1 MNNVTDIKTT
11 NVRLKYEL
19 TLGIAAMEGR
29 GFYYPVDV
37 AINENGKIY
46 GLSRSFDGARIGG
59 IRVCVLDIDSNFYN
73 LLAADSQEDR
83 KFVWPTAIA
92 LDSDHNVY
100 ITDESTHKISIFSE
114 RGDYIKS
121 WGTHGSDVGK
131 INGPCG
137 IAFDPEDNAYISD
150 HKNHRVQKFTKDGD
164 YILSFGRHGTRDGE
178 FNRPW
183 GLTTD
188 LNGNVYVADW
198 RNDRIQVF
206 SNDGAFIKTYGS
218 AGSNDGEFNRPSSVA
233 VDKEGYIFVADWG
246 NERVQLFGPDGTFLA
261 KTMGESDLSQWAHEF
276 LASNPDE
283 LKARCHSNLETTNTI
298 RGKEAHQQSSHIEK
312 YFWSPTSVKLDK
324 EGRVYVTDRNRHR
337 IQVYRKK
344 AD

>member
-1 MNNVTDIKTT
+1 MNNVTDIRTT
-11 NVRLKYEL
+11 NVRLQYEL

-59 IRVCVLDIDSNFYN
+59 IRVCVLDIDSNFYK
-73 LLAADSQEDR
+73 LIAANRPEDK
-83 KFVWPTAIA
+83 KFIWPTAIA

-100 ITDESTHKISIFSE
+100 ITDESTQKISVFSE
-114 RGDYIKS
+114 EGDFIKN
-121 WGTHGSDVGK
+121 WGTHGSDVGE

-198 RNDRIQVF
+198 RNDRIQMF
-206 SNDGAFIKTYGS
+206 TN
-218 AGSNDGEFNRPSSVA
+218 
-233 VDKEGYIFVADWG
+233 
-246 NERVQLFGPDGTFLA
+246 DGTF
-261 KTMGESDLSQWAHEF
+261 
-276 LASNPDE
+276 
-283 LKARCHSNLETTNTI
+283 
-298 RGKEAHQQSSHIEK
+298 
-312 YFWSPTSVKLDK
+312 
-324 EGRVYVTDRNRHR
+324 
-337 IQVYRKK
+337 
-344 AD
+344 